1 MGKAV
6 LTTPMYISVAWTLM
20 ISYQIFTQTAVTTLI
35 SYVNILLPSMGSWL
49 SSRMDMLTFIYAFA
63 WVFVLSSVIP
73 SVILGKERSVLVQFL
88 VCLTL
93 ALMALVIQDMI
104 VTYASGL
111 NDHLFN
117 LSSLFYNPFLAVGYL
132 IAPFIVMLA
141 IDIHSRRKR
150 KKTEELGR
158 ITETYLENTAT
169 VEKNA
174 K

>member
-1 MGKAV
+1 MGRAA
-6 LTTPMYISVAWTLM
+6 LTTPLYISVAWTLM

-35 SYVNILLPSMGSWL
+35 SYVNLLWPSVGSWL

-93 ALMALVIQDMI
+93 ALVALIIQDVI
-104 VTYASGL
+104 TTYASGL
-111 NDHLFN
+111 NDHLFS

-141 IDIHSRRKR
+141 IDIRSRRKR
-150 KKTEELGR
+150 KKTEELDKV
-158 ITETYLENTAT
+158 TEAYLKNMTPLE
-169 VEKNA
+169 ENA